1 MKNRNPL
8 LLKPGR
14 ALTWTQARAGDRKSS
29 AAEATFLIH
38 NEIGFEGG
46 VTSGDVLTA
55 LAEIGSTATIH
66 LQINSPGGL
75 AFHGIAI
82 YNAFRNHKG
91 KVTAS
96 VDGAAGSAASVIAM
110 AASEITMQRGSIIFI
125 HNAQALTIG
134 DQHAHKETAGDL
146 TKISADMAEIYS
158 ERSGVP
164 LREVQRMMDRETTMS
179 AREAVAMGF
188 ADALGWEETGTTSL
202 HKTATMR
209 NDRWQRQLA
218 RNQTAI

>member
-1 MKNRNPL
+1 M
-8 LLKPGR
+8 KPGR
-14 ALTWTQARAGDRKSS
+14 DLTWTQARAGGRKSS

-38 NEIGFEGG
+38 GIIGEDLD
-46 VTSGDVLTA
+46 VSSGDVFAA
-55 LAEIGSTATIH
+55 LADVSGTADIH

-75 AFHGIAI
+75 AFDGIAI

-96 VDGAAGSAASVIAM
+96 VDGIAGSAASVIAM
-110 AASEITMQRGSIIFI
+110 AADEITMQRGAVFFI
-125 HNAQALTIG
+125 HNAQRLTIG
-134 DQHAHKETAGDL
+134 DQHAHTVSAEHL
-146 TKISADMAEIYS
+146 TKISADMAEIYA

-202 HKTATMR
+202 HKTATML